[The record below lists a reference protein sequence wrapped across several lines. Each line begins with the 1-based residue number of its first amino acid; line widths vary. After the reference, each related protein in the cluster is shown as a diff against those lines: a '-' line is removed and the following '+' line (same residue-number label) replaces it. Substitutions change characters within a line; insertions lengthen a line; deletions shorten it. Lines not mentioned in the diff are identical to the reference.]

1 MLKKKLNPSQSWYI
15 VLFWYIVDEVHAIH
29 IGSELRNE
37 MTSSKYELRRVNKF
51 EVLAGLIHLR
61 NKTKMKI
68 MNLATHPHSNR
79 QASCN
84 WYWPQVSMSTGSEN
98 DHCTVKGK

>member
-1 MLKKKLNPSQSWYI
+1 MSKKKLNPYQSWYI

-37 MTSSKYELRRVNKF
+37 MTSSKYELRRVNKL

-61 NKTKMKI
+61 YKTKMKI
-68 MNLATHPHSNR
+68 MNLATYPHSNR

-84 WYWPQVSMSTGSEN
+84 WNWPQVSMSTGSEN